1 MLDRQGDWPELETS
15 EDEMTDLLTALH
27 LSVMLLDLKIRMMEA
42 IEEDRFDLA
51 MTYHLLILVRQDE
64 LEAQKWAM
72 SPKAWAIYETIH
84 PGKKMSSV
92 SGWTGISLI
101 QSCLCKRCWGL
112 TLTSGRLSF

>member
-1 MLDRQGDWPELETS
+1 MQSSEAARGWGGDERDQVGVCIVLDRQGDWPELKAG

-51 MTYHLLILVRQDE
+51 MTYHLLILVRTDE
-64 LEAQKWAM
+64 LQAHKWAM

-84 PGKKMSSV
+84 P
-92 SGWTGISLI
+92 
-101 QSCLCKRCWGL
+101 
-112 TLTSGRLSF
+112 